1 MVNGKSTENETF
13 NPKIKGM
20 ENPVDT
26 KVAKTTLG
34 RKAAE
39 YTTKIKLGE
48 TVEFVDSLKAS
59 DARQFGYETVEQY
72 QTELDSLAPKTAGKR
87 ELDQSFQVE
96 FNVLSARH
104 ETAIADVD
112 AEPETY
118 KENVLASRTALI
130 VLADSFPHPLEGSK
144 RTDFRRMRISSVGG
158 GKITN
163 YFGGWVDGSQ
173 HLRNQYGNG
182 RLVADASSNLDGD
195 AITAD
200 MEKVMKASSP
210 YNNGQLVPAG
220 KSSGYE
226 IEQPTDESPASDPQ
240 NPEDAESLIPDPDTQ
255 DNPPKAELTHCEKCG
270 GNHMMGSGKWVKHN
284 PS

>member
-1 MVNGKSTENETF
+1 M
-13 NPKIKGM
+13 
-20 ENPVDT
+20 DT

-72 QTELDSLAPKTAGKR
+72 QLELDSLAPKTAGKR
-87 ELDQSFQVE
+87 ELDQSFQIA
-96 FNVLSARH
+96 FNVSSGRLWEAVRESTDEVVAQAMT
-104 ETAIADVD
+104 ELVEMSD
-112 AEPETY
+112 
-118 KENVLASRTALI
+118 K
-130 VLADSFPHPLEGSK
+130 FPHPIEGAK
-144 RTDFRRMRISSVGG
+144 RTDYRRMLIASVGNG
-158 GKITN
+158 RIQN
-163 YFGGWVDGSQ
+163 YFGGWGDGSQ

-182 RLVADASSNLDGD
+182 RLNPDASSNLDGD

-200 MEKVMKASSP
+200 MEKVLKASSP

-226 IEQPTDESPASDPQ
+226 IEQPTDEPNGDGDGDHEPQ
-240 NPEDAESLIPDPDTQ
+240 EPNTDTNAQ
-255 DNPPKAELTHCEKCG
+255 DNPPKAELTACTKCG
-270 GNHMMGSGKWVKHN
+270 KNHMMGSKKWTSHN